1 MVDYSGLENRRT
13 ATFRGFESLPLRLK
27 EQSDNGCSF
36 FLFMATNFFL
46 NTFVVLFCDI
56 KECNL

>member
-27 EQSDNGCSF
+27 EQSGNGCSF
-36 FLFMATNFFL
+36 LFFGDQLFL
-46 NTFVVLFCDI
+46 NTFIVHVCDV
-56 KECNL
+56 KERNL